1 MRRPLRSD
9 LRGKQRFVRN
19 LEVLLK
25 VLNLLAD
32 LGETC
37 GRPSGDDVEPQ
48 IPGMTESWRYLYRT

>member
-48 IPGMTESWRYLYRT
+48 IPGMTES